1 MKIEKVCE
9 TCGSVEVWVDAL
21 AEWDVDTQ
29 SWELGST
36 FDNSWCATAT
46 PKPTSSIGN
55 QGDISM
61 THAQIRKALAW
72 ALREMERADQR
83 LEQSETESIPSVAKM
98 LKEDSSVAYRNA
110 VLTIKEAASHLD

>member
-1 MKIEKVCE
+1 MGVSDKIRQLLL
-9 TCGSVEVWVDAL
+9 GR
-21 AEWDVDTQ
+21 TQ
-29 SWELGST
+29 SWEL
-36 FDNSWCATAT
+36 DNDDLVPRLRRRNPHHQS
-46 PKPTSSIGN
+46 GN

>member
-1 MKIEKVCE
+1 
-9 TCGSVEVWVDAL
+9 
-21 AEWDVDTQ
+21 
-29 SWELGST
+29 
-36 FDNSWCATAT
+36 
-46 PKPTSSIGN
+46 
-55 QGDISM
+55 M

-110 VLTIKEAASHLD
+110 VLTIKEAVNQLY